1 MVTVTLSRGTAAMKS
16 LFPVALSLLFPL
28 ILPFSEILEKAAAFS
43 IEQPETGNIHP
54 SNKTVSVVLDLG
66 AATGITKVQFY
77 WYEEQEDML
86 KAFVEEKLA
95 GVETAPPFGADLQP
109 PQAATGLY
117 RLLAVAE
124 QENRQADDEEW
135 AVFDE
140 VLLHI
145 QPHGSLEEIDF
156 QTDKPLKFGR
166 AGAVRVYDQLD
177 FLGKTID
184 LPVVGRFSDDALRS
198 IRTAAAGTTYHVD
211 DESVITINE
220 NGRLRLV
227 GNGATTV
234 TVKNAGV
241 EKKLDVLVE
250 VNTEPNQP
258 PVADP
263 GPTRTVYSGE
273 TVILNGLQSYDPE
286 GGSLQYSW
294 AQIRGSKIALLD
306 PDSAKASFLAP
317 FVVEPRLF
325 RFTLRVTDVQ
335 GADSVPA
342 VVDIMVEP

>member
-28 ILPFSEILEKAAAFS
+28 ILPFSEILPKAAAFS
-43 IEQPETGNIHP
+43 IEQPETDSIHP

-140 VLLHI
+140 VLLRI

-166 AGAVRVYDQLD
+166 ASAVRVYDQLD

-184 LPVVGRFSDDALRS
+184 LPVVGRFSDGAPRS

-258 PVADP
+258 PVGDP

-273 TVILNGLQSYDPE
+273 TVVLNGLKSYDPE

-317 FVVEPRLF
+317 FVAEPRLF

>member
-1 MVTVTLSRGTAAMKS
+1 MNVALSRGTAAMKS
-16 LFPVALSLLFPL
+16 LLPVTLSLFLCI
-28 ILPFSEILEKAAAFS
+28 ILPFSERLPQAVAFS
-43 IEQPETGNIHP
+43 IEQPETGSIHP

-166 AGAVRVYDQLD
+166 ASAVRVYDQLD

-184 LPVVGRFSDDALRS
+184 LPVVGRFSDGALRS

-258 PVADP
+258 PVGDP

-273 TVILNGLQSYDPE
+273 TVVLNGLQSYDPE

-317 FVVEPRLF
+317 FVAEPRLF

>member
-1 MVTVTLSRGTAAMKS
+1 MKS

-28 ILPFSEILEKAAAFS
+28 ILPFSEILPKAAAFS
-43 IEQPETGNIHP
+43 IEQPENGSTHP

-95 GVETAPPFGADLQP
+95 GVETAPPFGAHLQP

-166 AGAVRVYDQLD
+166 ASAVRVYDQLD

-263 GPTRTVYSGE
+263 GPTLTVYSGE

>member
-1 MVTVTLSRGTAAMKS
+1 MKS

-28 ILPFSEILEKAAAFS
+28 ILPFSEILPKAAAFS
-43 IEQPETGNIHP
+43 IEQPENGSTHP

-166 AGAVRVYDQLD
+166 ASAVRVYDQLD

-184 LPVVGRFSDDALRS
+184 LPVVGRFSDGALRS

-273 TVILNGLQSYDPE
+273 TVVLNGLKSYDPE

-317 FVVEPRLF
+317 FVAEPRLF

>member
-1 MVTVTLSRGTAAMKS
+1 MTFLLPVTLN
-16 LFPVALSLLFPL
+16 LFFSI
-28 ILPFSEILEKAAAFS
+28 ILPFRTCCRKP
-43 IEQPETGNIHP
+43 QPFYRTTGNRRRP
-54 SNKTVSVVLDLG
+54 PVNKTVSVVIDVG
-66 AATGITKVQFY
+66 ATTGITKVQFY

-95 GVETAPPFGADLQP
+95 GVATTPPFGANLRP
-109 PQAATGLY
+109 PQTATGLY

-124 QENRQADDEEW
+124 QENRQTDDEEW

-145 QPHGSLEEIDF
+145 QPHGSLKEIDF
-156 QTDKPLKFGR
+156 ETDKPLKFGR
-166 AGAVRVYDQLD
+166 ASAVRVYDQLD

-184 LPVVGRFSDDALRS
+184 LPVVGRFSDGALRS
-198 IRTAAAGTTYHVD
+198 IRSAASGTTYHVD

-234 TVKNAGV
+234 TVKNGGV
-241 EKKLDVLVE
+241 EKKLNVLVE
-250 VNTEPNQP
+250 VNSEPNQP
-258 PVADP
+258 PVGDP
-263 GPTRTVYSGE
+263 GPTQTVYSGE
-273 TVILNGLQSYDPE
+273 TVVLNGLTSYDPE

-317 FVVEPRLF
+317 FVAEPRLF

-342 VVDIMVEP
+342 AVDIMVEP

>member
-1 MVTVTLSRGTAAMKS
+1 MKS

-28 ILPFSEILEKAAAFS
+28 ILPFSEVLPKAAAFS
-43 IEQPETGNIHP
+43 IEQPENGSTHP

-95 GVETAPPFGADLQP
+95 GVETAPPFGAHLQP

-166 AGAVRVYDQLD
+166 ASAVRVYDQLD

-263 GPTRTVYSGE
+263 GPTLTVYSGE

-317 FVVEPRLF
+317 FVAEPRLF

>member
-1 MVTVTLSRGTAAMKS
+1 MKS

-28 ILPFSEILEKAAAFS
+28 ILPFSEVLPKAAAFS
-43 IEQPETGNIHP
+43 IEQPENGSTHP

-95 GVETAPPFGADLQP
+95 GVETAPPFGAHLQP

-166 AGAVRVYDQLD
+166 ASAVRVYDQLD

-273 TVILNGLQSYDPE
+273 TVVLNGLKSYDPE

-317 FVVEPRLF
+317 FVAEPRLF

>member
-1 MVTVTLSRGTAAMKS
+1 MNVALSRGTAAMKS
-16 LFPVALSLLFPL
+16 LLPVTLSLFLCI
-28 ILPFSEILEKAAAFS
+28 ILPFSERLPQAVAFS
-43 IEQPETGNIHP
+43 IEQPENGSIHP

-109 PQAATGLY
+109 PRAATGLY

-258 PVADP
+258 PVGDP

-273 TVILNGLQSYDPE
+273 TVVLNGLKSYDPE

-317 FVVEPRLF
+317 FVAEPRLF

>member
-1 MVTVTLSRGTAAMKS
+1 MLSRGKEAMNFLLPVTLS
-16 LFPVALSLLFPL
+16 LFFSI
-28 ILPFSEILEKAAAFS
+28 ILPFSDMLPEAAAFS
-43 IEQPETGNIHP
+43 IEQPETGSTHP
-54 SNKTVSVVLDLG
+54 SNKTVSVVIDVG
-66 AATGITKVQFY
+66 ATTGITKVQFY
-77 WYEEQEDML
+77 WYEEREDML

-109 PQAATGLY
+109 PRAATGRY

-140 VLLHI
+140 VLLRI

-166 AGAVRVYDQLD
+166 ASAVRVYDQLD

-184 LPVVGRFSDDALRS
+184 LPVVGRFSDGALRS
-198 IRTAAAGTTYHVD
+198 IRSAAAGTTYHVD

-234 TVKNAGV
+234 TVKNSGV

-258 PVADP
+258 PVGDP
-263 GPTRTVYSGE
+263 GPTQTVYSGE
-273 TVILNGLQSYDPE
+273 TVILNGLKSYDPE

-306 PDSAKASFLAP
+306 PDSTKASFLAP
-317 FVVEPRLF
+317 FVAEPRLF

>member
-1 MVTVTLSRGTAAMKS
+1 MKS
-16 LFPVALSLLFPL
+16 FLPVALILSFSI
-28 ILPFSEILEKAAAFS
+28 ILPYSAILPEAAAFS
-43 IEQPETGNIHP
+43 IAQPENGSPHP
-54 SNKTVSVVLDLG
+54 SNKPVSVVLDMGL
-66 AATGITKVQFY
+66 ATGITKVRFY

-95 GVETAPPFGADLQP
+95 GIATAPPFGAKLRP

-124 QENRQADDEEW
+124 QENRESGDEEW

-140 VLLHI
+140 VLLNI

-177 FLGKTID
+177 FLGKIID
-184 LPVVGRFSDDALRS
+184 LPVVGRYSDGATRS
-198 IRTAAAGTTYHVD
+198 IRTAATGTTYHVN

-220 NGRLRLV
+220 NGQLRLV
-227 GNGATTV
+227 GNGAATV
-234 TVKNAGV
+234 TVKNSGV
-241 EKKLDVLVE
+241 ERALDVLVE
-250 VNTEPNQP
+250 VNSEPNQL
-258 PVADP
+258 PVGDP
-263 GPTRTVYSGE
+263 GPTQTVYSGE
-273 TVILNGLQSYDPE
+273 TVVLNGLKSYDPE

-294 AQIRGSKIALLD
+294 EQIRGSKIALLD
-306 PDSAKASFLAP
+306 PDSAKARFFAP

-325 RFTLRVTDVQ
+325 RFSLRVTDVQ
-335 GADSVPA
+335 GADSVPV